1 MKRTQII
8 GVLAALGLCAFIG
21 APARANPYIII
32 RLSYKIVV
40 SPVDGTRPL
49 NDWSHPEN
57 GTVTDQAIKDV
68 TTSMN
73 TMLATYGRGYRYQ
86 VIGIQNVG
94 GIGDTTGPSKWFN
107 QPPEGFKPDWQQT
120 MDGEA
125 HANKA
130 LYKWDDNAINIY
142 SVNAIHGGAAPF
154 PGSYDL
160 VAIGGATVTYDL
172 LTIHELGHFF
182 NLCHTQGCGINDGD
196 GLDDGVADT
205 ILDGS
210 TWDSEDKIAQ
220 HNFALNYAQLSA
232 FQANQ
237 VDDVW
242 LNIMSYHNLGTRLT
256 EGQLDRWTD
265 GGNGGRFNCVTGKTW
280 FVDIHGGA
288 GNGASGT
295 PFNSLVTGVNTADG
309 VRGDIVLL
317 KPGAYNNRN
326 YVINKNVTLR
336 ATRYGGVVIG
346 SPTPIQV
353 GTGVVGIQPGIAVA
367 PGSSALK
374 GAPMPCIEGQNV
386 NGLGPLIR

>member
-1 MKRTQII
+1 MRNYQIT
-8 GVLAALGLCAFIG
+8 GALAAMALLLATAVPCH
-21 APARANPYIII
+21 ANPYIYI

-57 GTVTDQAIKDV
+57 GVVTDQAINDV
-68 TTSMN
+68 VTSMN
-73 TMLATYGRGYRYQ
+73 TMLAAYGRGYRYQ
-86 VIGIQNVG
+86 IVGIQNVG

-130 LYKWDDNAINIY
+130 LYKWDDNAVNIY

-154 PGSYDL
+154 PGTFDL

-210 TWDSEDKIAQ
+210 TWDSQDKVAQ
-220 HNFALNYAQLSA
+220 NNFGLLYGQLSTG
-232 FQANQ
+232 QKNQ

-242 LNIMSYHNLGTRLT
+242 FNIMSYHNIGTRLT
-256 EGQLDRWTD
+256 EGQLDRWVD
-265 GGNGGRFNCVTGKTW
+265 AGNGGRFNCVSGKTW
-280 FVDIHGGA
+280 FVDSHAGA
-288 GNGASGT
+288 GSGSST
-295 PFNSLVTGVNTADG
+295 APFSSLVTGVNSADG
-309 VRGDIVLL
+309 ARGDIVYLR
-317 KPGAYNNRN
+317 PGAYNNRN

-336 ATRYGGVVIG
+336 ASRYGGVVIG
-346 SPTPIQV
+346 SPTPIQLGSGVTGIDSGFAAVRANSAVNLGKLECMV
-353 GTGVVGIQPGIAVA
+353 GRNPTSTSKP
-367 PGSSALK
+367 
-374 GAPMPCIEGQNV
+374 
-386 NGLGPLIR
+386 

>member
-1 MKRTQII
+1 MKYLQTV
-8 GVLAALGLCAFIG
+8 GTLAVLGLLLSTAVPG
-21 APARANPYIII
+21 HANPYIYI
-32 RLSYKIVV
+32 RLSYKIVI

-57 GTVTDQAIKDV
+57 GVVTDQAINDV

-73 TMLATYGRGYRYQ
+73 AILATYGRGYRYQ
-86 VIGIQNVG
+86 IVGIQNVG
-94 GIGDTTGPSKWFN
+94 AIGDMNGPSKWFN

-125 HANKA
+125 QANKA
-130 LYKWDDNAINIY
+130 LYKWDNNAINIY

-154 PGSYDL
+154 PGGGDL

-196 GLDDGVADT
+196 GLDDQVADT

-210 TWDSEDKIAQ
+210 TWDSKDKIAQ
-220 HNFALNYAQLSA
+220 PNFAMNYNQLSDG
-232 FQANQ
+232 QKNQ

-265 GGNGGRFNCVTGKTW
+265 AANGGRFNCVTGKTW
-280 FVDIHGGA
+280 FVDSHAGA
-288 GNGASGT
+288 GNGSSTAPYSLLASGIT
-295 PFNSLVTGVNTADG
+295 SADG
-309 VRGDIVLL
+309 VRGDIVYLR
-317 KPGAYNNRN
+317 PGAYNNRN

-336 ATRYGGVVIG
+336 ASRYGGVVIG
-346 SPTPIQV
+346 SPTPIQLGSGVTGIDV
-353 GTGVVGIQPGIAVA
+353 GFAAVPANSAVNRGNLECMVGRNPTSTSK
-367 PGSSALK
+367 P
-374 GAPMPCIEGQNV
+374 
-386 NGLGPLIR
+386 

>member
-1 MKRTQII
+1 MKYPQMAGALTLF
-8 GVLAALGLCAFIG
+8 GLWLASALPGH
-21 APARANPYIII
+21 ANPYIYI

-57 GTVTDQAIKDV
+57 GVVTDQAINDV
-68 TTSMN
+68 VTSMN

-86 VIGIQNVG
+86 IVGIQNVG

-107 QPPEGFKPDWQQT
+107 QPTEGFKPDWQQT

-210 TWDSEDKIAQ
+210 TWDSQDKIAQ
-220 HNFALNYAQLSA
+220 HNFALNYSQLTA
-232 FQANQ
+232 GQQNQ

-280 FVDIHGGA
+280 FVDIHAGA
-288 GNGASGT
+288 GNGSSGSPMNYLPT
-295 PFNSLVTGVNTADG
+295 AVNTADG
-309 VRGDIVLL
+309 VRGDIILL

-346 SPTPIQV
+346 TSVPIQLRAELPQ
-353 GTGVVGIQPGIAVA
+353 VVP
-367 PGSSALK
+367 PGSSPLPNPAAKPGQL
-374 GAPMPCIEGQNV
+374 PCI
-386 NGLGPLIR
+386 LPPTPAPIAKS